1 MISLGRTS
9 LDLLAPRRPS
19 SGAAAGVLALF
30 QALALAGPP
39 ASAERLLT
47 NPLQG
52 KVIIGRA
59 AWGSCHEIPNVP
71 NAHGMAGP
79 PLNHFARRVFIA
91 GILPNS
97 PDNLAYWLRFPQKV
111 VPDNAMPDSGLNES
125 EARDAAAY
133 LQSLK

>member
-1 MISLGRTS
+1 MVFLKRTS
-9 LDLLAPRRPS
+9 VDSLARRWPS
-19 SGAAAGVLALF
+19 FGAAAIGLALV
-30 QALALAGPP
+30 QASTFAGRS
-39 ASAERLLT
+39 ASALRLPT

-59 AWGSCHEIPNVP
+59 ACGSCHEIPYVP

-79 PLNHFARRVFIA
+79 SLDHFARRIFIA

-111 VPDNAMPDSGLNES
+111 VPGNAMPDSGLNKS

-133 LQSLK
+133 LESLK